1 MCPTH
6 VRLHFVAKAA
16 MTAMALG
23 MIMTAGVAAPVAAEQ
38 AELVKAVS
46 VRQDMTVY
54 RGRLYFQG
62 MDGIDHADE
71 PWVSGGTPSTTRMI
85 KDVEE
90 GQGSSYPGAFIGA
103 GDVVWFTVQ
112 NPQQR
117 SLWRTQGTSAT
128 TRILDHKDEMV
139 GRPRFANGST
149 LFFQGTKDDY
159 PTTDLELWKTKG
171 TLQTTTRV
179 RDINPGLGSSEPGPG
194 VRLGKQSYFAANDGK
209 TGRELWRTSGTRA
222 STRRVVDLWSGYL
235 GSNPEHLTVVRDRLY
250 FVADNGYGLGD
261 DSGYPRAPP
270 SRPGGSPGSFSRS
283 RT

>member
-85 KDVEE
+85 KDVDE

-159 PTTDLELWKTKG
+159 PTDGPRAVEDEGDPPNDHPGARHQPWVGVERTRTGGEAGQTVLLRGQRRQDRSRAVAYERHARLDPAGGGPMVGIPRLE
-171 TLQTTTRV
+171 
-179 RDINPGLGSSEPGPG
+179 P
-194 VRLGKQSYFAANDGK
+194 
-209 TGRELWRTSGTRA
+209 RA
-222 STRRVVDLWSGYL
+222 SHGGAGSVVLRR
-235 GSNPEHLTVVRDRLY
+235 RQRL
-250 FVADNGYGLGD
+250 
-261 DSGYPRAPP
+261 RA
-270 SRPGGSPGSFSRS
+270 RG
-283 RT
+283 